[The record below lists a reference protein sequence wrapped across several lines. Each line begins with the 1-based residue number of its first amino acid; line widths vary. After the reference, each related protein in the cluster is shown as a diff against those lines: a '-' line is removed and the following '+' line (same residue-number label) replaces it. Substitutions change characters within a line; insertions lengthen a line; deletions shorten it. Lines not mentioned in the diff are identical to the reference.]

1 MINKNRRIIRT
12 GILFLFI
19 IAMLGPWAYDLI
31 NVPAQYTCQPP
42 NVRLYGDFCGV
53 PLSGAFIFLL
63 IPSFFLSVWEL
74 LTSTLPY
81 YGRLVS
87 GLSILLLFP
96 FFTTMFSL
104 WKKETHRLRMTNLTA
119 WILAFILTLSLFIL
133 QINRQAIQ
141 LWGLWLYI
149 LTTISAIIFEFGVQ
163 RWELS
168 REHKA

>member
-1 MINKNRRIIRT
+1 
-12 GILFLFI
+12 
-19 IAMLGPWAYDLI
+19 
-31 NVPAQYTCQPP
+31 
-42 NVRLYGDFCGV
+42 
-53 PLSGAFIFLL
+53 
-63 IPSFFLSVWEL
+63 
-74 LTSTLPY
+74 
-81 YGRLVS
+81 
-87 GLSILLLFP
+87 
-96 FFTTMFSL
+96 
-104 WKKETHRLRMTNLTA
+104 MTNLTA